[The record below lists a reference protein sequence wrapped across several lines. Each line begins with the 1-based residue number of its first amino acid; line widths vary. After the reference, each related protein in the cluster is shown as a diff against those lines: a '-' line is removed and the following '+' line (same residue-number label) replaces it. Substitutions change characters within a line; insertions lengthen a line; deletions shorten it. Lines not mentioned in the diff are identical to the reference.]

1 MHELFALAARSRAL
15 PIWARFLGA
24 SGLSLGAFALQTLLH
39 ERLPPGQLLL
49 FIPAVMF
56 SALLFG
62 GEAGGWSMAFG
73 AALAAYFLFPG
84 EGFAVS
90 DPAEAL
96 ALVLFIAVALAIV
109 FVMQELSGVID
120 RSDSEATAAQT
131 LATKTERLK
140 KLYLQEMAHRTKND
154 LQFVCSMLQTEARA
168 LEDDNARASLLAAS
182 SRVAVVSRVYALL
195 QHDGGR
201 DVWMRPLIDDLC
213 ANLRLALIGE
223 RPIALR
229 TEVADCAL
237 EVDEA
242 RAVAL
247 IVNELVVNAL
257 KYAFPEERAGT
268 VKVRLTREGDDLA
281 LTVEDNGV
289 GPASMEAMG
298 LGSGHK
304 LVRSLGQQLGGAA
317 IIEPGADRGLRCEL
331 RFPAPPE

>member
-1 MHELFALAARSRAL
+1 MHELLALAARSRAL

-24 SGLSLGAFALQTLLH
+24 TCLSLGALALHLSLR
-39 ERLPPGQLLL
+39 EKLPPGQLLL
-49 FIPAVMF
+49 FVPAVMF

-62 GEAGGWSMAFG
+62 GEAGGWSAAFG

-96 ALVLFIAVALAIV
+96 ALVLFIGVALAIV
-109 FVMQELSGVID
+109 FVMQELAGAID
-120 RSDSEATAAQT
+120 RRGGETAVAHA
-131 LATKTERLK
+131 LATKTERLR

-154 LQFVCSMLQTEARA
+154 LQFVCSMLQMEARA
-168 LEDDNARASLLAAS
+168 LEGDDARAPLLAAA

-195 QHDGGR
+195 QHDGAR
-201 DVWMRPLIDDLC
+201 AVWMRPLIDDLC
-213 ANLRLALIGE
+213 ANLRLAMIGV

-237 EVDEA
+237 EMDDA
-242 RAVAL
+242 RSVAL

-257 KYAFPEERAGT
+257 KHAFPDERAGT
-268 VKVRLTREGDDLA
+268 VKVRLTRDGENLV
-281 LTVEDNGV
+281 LTVEDDGV
-289 GPASMEAMG
+289 GPASTEAMD
-298 LGSGHK
+298 LGYGHK

-317 IIEPGADRGLRCEL
+317 IIEPGAKGLRCEL

>member
-1 MHELFALAARSRAL
+1 
-15 PIWARFLGA
+15 
-24 SGLSLGAFALQTLLH
+24 
-39 ERLPPGQLLL
+39 
-49 FIPAVMF
+49 
-56 SALLFG
+56 
-62 GEAGGWSMAFG
+62 
-73 AALAAYFLFPG
+73 
-84 EGFAVS
+84 
-90 DPAEAL
+90 
-96 ALVLFIAVALAIV
+96 
-109 FVMQELSGVID
+109 
-120 RSDSEATAAQT
+120 
-131 LATKTERLK
+131 
-140 KLYLQEMAHRTKND
+140 
-154 LQFVCSMLQTEARA
+154 MLQTEARA
-168 LEDDNARASLLAAS
+168 LEDYNARASLLAAS

-257 KYAFPEERAGT
+257 KYAFPDERAGT

-289 GPASMEAMG
+289 GPASTEAMG